1 MKRTG
6 RTIRTLTVAVAALM
20 MTLVIP
26 ALALPASATPVAAA
40 GPANAASQWAYG
52 TEKWVN
58 VTITL
63 PNATYSAQS
72 FFGWHVVFTA
82 TNTSNTSIELEVQRA
97 MLATYHASLC
107 SPNCSSPSL
116 QGNLSVR
123 GWEKN
128 TAFANLTT
136 SAQVFE
142 NGSAAAA
149 LGLLNA
155 SSQTSGNLTE
165 ALSVTTAF
173 GGASHTA
180 SANFDLAGHAS
191 SSIAFAPA
199 LGLVPW
205 NLTSGLSWNA
215 TSAFTAQG
223 AWSLAYAW
231 TRTTFA
237 GAHLSGG
244 GNPSGNVNASGSV
257 AIFGKDLGTITL
269 NNGKTVPVIGLLVLG
284 PFDDLDGVI
293 LVPHDFDIFGG
304 MDHAYGHFVLAGEA
318 IATSKVDLFV
328 DAIHHR
334 VIFEAA
340 ATTDGPQD
348 ASLVTA
354 VGGSTASGP
363 AAAPAG
369 PAPTEFQAQPE
380 SVPTAQQASNC
391 LVGSC
396 PSSAASA
403 ASGWA
408 FVLVIGLVIAAVLGT
423 VSVVEYRA
431 WRLRHGPLA
440 EKPGTTGPIREA
452 TSAPPAGAYGPLPG
466 TPTLPQPGEPPRPPF
481 SP

>member
-6 RTIRTLTVAVAALM
+6 RTIRSLVVAVAALM
-20 MTLVIP
+20 VTLVIP
-26 ALALPASATPVAAA
+26 ALALPASATTVAAT
-40 GPANAASQWAYG
+40 GSANASTQWAYG

-63 PNATYSAQS
+63 PNATYSAQA

-82 TNTSNTSIELEVQRA
+82 TNTSSSTFELEAQRA

-107 SPNCSSPSL
+107 SPNCTSPTL
-116 QGNLSVR
+116 QGNLSVK

-128 TAFANLTT
+128 AAFANLTT
-136 SAQVFE
+136 AAQVYE
-142 NGSAAAA
+142 NGTPAPA
-149 LGLLNA
+149 LGIQNA
-155 SSQTSGNLTE
+155 SSQSSGNLSE
-165 ALSVTTAF
+165 ALSITATI
-173 GGASHTA
+173 GGTSRSST
-180 SANFDLAGHAS
+180 ANFDLAGHAT

-199 LGLVPW
+199 LGIVPW
-205 NLTSGLSWNA
+205 NLSSGLSWNS

-223 AWSLAYAW
+223 AWSVAYSWA
-231 TRTTFA
+231 RTTFA
-237 GAHLSGG
+237 GAHLNSS
-244 GNPSGNVNASGSV
+244 GNPTGTVNASGSV
-257 AIFGKDLGTITL
+257 SIFGKDLGSITL

-284 PFDDLDGVI
+284 PFDDVDGVI
-293 LVPHDFDIFGG
+293 LVPHDFDFFGAMG
-304 MDHAYGHFVLAGEA
+304 HAYGHLALAGEA
-318 IATSKVDLFV
+318 IATSKVDVFV
-328 DAIHHR
+328 DALHHR
-334 VIFEAA
+334 AVFEAA

-348 ASLVTA
+348 ASLRNA

-369 PAPTEFQAQPE
+369 PAPSEFQAQPE

-396 PSSAASA
+396 PSTAASA

-423 VSVVEYRA
+423 VSVVEYRT

-440 EKPGTTGPIREA
+440 AKPGTSGPLRD
-452 TSAPPAGAYGPLPG
+452 TTNNPPPGAYGPVPG
-466 TPTLPQPGEPPRPPF
+466 APTAPQPGEYPRPPM

>member
-6 RTIRTLTVAVAALM
+6 RTIRSLVVAVAALM
-20 MTLVIP
+20 VTLVIP

-40 GPANAASQWAYG
+40 GSVNASTQWAYG

-63 PNATYSAQS
+63 PNATYSAQA

-82 TNTSNTSIELEVQRA
+82 TNTSNTTIELEVQRA

-107 SPNCSSPSL
+107 APNCSSPTL
-116 QGNLSVR
+116 QGNLSVK

-128 TAFANLTT
+128 AAFANLTT
-136 SAQVFE
+136 TAQVHE
-142 NGSAAAA
+142 NGTAAAA
-149 LGLLNA
+149 LGILNA
-155 SSQTSGNLTE
+155 SSQSSGNLSE
-165 ALSVTTAF
+165 SLSILATI
-173 GGASHTA
+173 GGVHRTA

-191 SSIAFAPA
+191 SSIDFTPA

-205 NLTSGLSWNA
+205 NLSSGLTWNS

-223 AWSLAYAW
+223 AWSIAYSW

-237 GAHLSGG
+237 GAHLNAS

-257 AIFGKDLGTITL
+257 SIVGKDLGSITL
-269 NNGKTVPVIGLLVLG
+269 NNGKTVPVIGLLVFG
-284 PFDDLDGVI
+284 PFDDVDGVI
-293 LVPHDFDIFGG
+293 LVPHDFDVFGG
-304 MDHAYGHFVLAGEA
+304 MGHAYGHFVLAGEVVV
-318 IATSKVDLFV
+318 TSKVDVFV

-334 VIFEAA
+334 AVFEAA

-348 ASLVTA
+348 ASLMTA
-354 VGGSTASGP
+354 VGGTVVAGPASG
-363 AAAPAG
+363 PAG

-380 SVPTAQQASNC
+380 SVPTAQHASSC

-440 EKPGTTGPIREA
+440 EKPGTTGPIREV
-452 TSAPPAGAYGPLPG
+452 TSAPPPGAYISFPG
-466 TPTLPQPGEPPRPPF
+466 TPTAPQPGEPPRPPM